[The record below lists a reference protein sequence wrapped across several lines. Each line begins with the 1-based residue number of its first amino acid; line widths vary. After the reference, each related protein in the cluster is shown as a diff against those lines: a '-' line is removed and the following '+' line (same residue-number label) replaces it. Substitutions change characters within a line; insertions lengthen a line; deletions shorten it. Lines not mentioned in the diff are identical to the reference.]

1 MSSLDR
7 KLASFS
13 LKQLFEW
20 VSIEFNA
27 QKETIAYLNKK
38 VDALQ
43 DVLEKHGIVDKL
55 IPKVTEGSLL
65 KAQKIDV
72 DDLLSYGS
80 NFYGLE
86 LTPGGTAYRWT
97 GPERST
103 KFILPIDR
111 TQERTLEIG
120 IISVISPEV
129 LAEFSLEIDG
139 QLASFNLTGSLIKL
153 KIPSSD
159 SMLIDTEINFTLAS
173 TVSPDSLNG
182 AGDTRL
188 LGVAITGLVIY

>member
-1 MSSLDR
+1 MSRLNSD
-7 KLASFS
+7 LASFS

-20 VSIEFNA
+20 VSIELNA
-27 QKETIAYLNKK
+27 QKETISYLNKK

-43 DVLEKHGIVDKL
+43 AILEKHGIVDKL
-55 IPKVTEGSLL
+55 TPKVINDSLL
-65 KAQKIDV
+65 ETIKIDV
-72 DDLLSYGS
+72 EDLLSYGS
-80 NFYGLE
+80 NLYGLE

-97 GPERST
+97 GPEKST
-103 KFILPIDR
+103 KLILPIDR

-159 SMLIDTEINFTLAS
+159 SISTKTEIDFTLAT
-173 TVSPDSLNG
+173 TVSPNSLNG
-182 AGDTRL
+182 EGDTRL
-188 LGVAITGLVIY
+188 LGVAISGLTIY